1 MDMSELVDPFARMI
15 EDICPPE
22 AIRAIESGGPIEAMW
37 GAFVESGFLD
47 ALVSEDA
54 GGAGLSLAQAAPLI
68 EALGARAVPL
78 PVGETMVAR
87 ALLAA
92 AGQAVPDGPI
102 ALATG
107 AGAVPFAGVAAHV
120 LTGSPEEPVV
130 VLPQATATGVFRD
143 IDGYVPA
150 VDGAAL
156 RPLAAVIRALQIS
169 GAAGRVLEMTVA
181 FANER
186 VQFGKPIG
194 KQQAVQQ
201 QLAVLAEQ
209 AVAARIAAAIGAR
222 AGLHPGLIAAAMA
235 KHGASLAAAEI
246 AAIAHAVHGAIG
258 ISEEYDLQFLTRRL
272 HAWRLADGSEG
283 YWAGLLGA
291 ERLAEPEM
299 STADFIRAA

>member
-130 VLPQATATGVFRD
+130 VVPQATATGVFRD

-258 ISEEYDLQFLTRRL
+258 MTNELGLTEAYKSLRKVNI
-272 HAWRLADGSEG
+272 ADGSNEILRRTI
-283 YWAGLLGA
+283 AK
-291 ERLAEPEM
+291 EM
-299 STADFIRAA
+299 LSGDIDL

>member
-1 MDMSELVDPFARMI
+1 MMMDMSELVDPFARMI

-130 VLPQATATGVFRD
+130 VVPQATATGVFRD

-194 KQQAVQQ
+194 KQQAVQ
-201 QLAVLAEQ
+201 AEQ